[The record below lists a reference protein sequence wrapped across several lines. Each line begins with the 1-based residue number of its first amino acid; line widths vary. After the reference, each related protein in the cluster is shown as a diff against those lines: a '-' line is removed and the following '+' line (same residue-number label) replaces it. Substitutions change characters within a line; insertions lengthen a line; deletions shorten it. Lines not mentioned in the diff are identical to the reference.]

1 MVEWLIIVA
10 HACDLSTW
18 EVEEQE
24 DEDSK
29 AILRYTAGWKPAWAT
44 SATKEQVC
52 MREF

>member
-10 HACDLSTW
+10 RTCDLSTW
-18 EVEEQE
+18 EAEEQE

-52 MREF
+52 MREL